1 MDEYLSFRI
10 IDHAKAEEGDWHFI
24 KFSQNFNSNSKFF
37 ANITDIVEILLL
49 FVKQDIRVPL
59 NPNLIT
65 LVILFQKTWN
75 NYSKEILFYF
85 LFFYC

>member
-24 KFSQNFNSNSKFF
+24 KFSQNFNLNSKFF

-65 LVILFQKTWN
+65 LVILFRKT
-75 NYSKEILFYF
+75 
-85 LFFYC
+85 